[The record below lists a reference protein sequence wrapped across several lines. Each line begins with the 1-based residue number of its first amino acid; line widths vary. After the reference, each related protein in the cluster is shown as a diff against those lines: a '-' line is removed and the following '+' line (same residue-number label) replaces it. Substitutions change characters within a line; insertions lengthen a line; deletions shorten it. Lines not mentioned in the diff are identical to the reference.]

1 MDVPDC
7 PENWDY
13 LWEGYSFLMVDKSFE
28 RNRVIAT
35 NSNLRTP
42 LSLEPDPVFIRC
54 FKN

>member
-28 RNRVIAT
+28 TQIFKLLYLW
-35 NSNLRTP
+35 NLI
-42 LSLEPDPVFIRC
+42 LYSLDVSKIDYLV
-54 FKN
+54 